1 VILQL
6 FKSILAVIR
15 IKELHNTYGPV
26 WSEHNLG
33 HNSVEL
39 KQLPQLPFLDSV
51 IQVFHQQN
59 LFASFTQSPVFLH
72 EIQAQALLLHP
83 LLSLLD
89 NLGLRQGHFRG
100 QVLRQ
105 ENFSLCDFK
114 FPCHTLKDG
123 VGVEKKRVPVCSIVQ
138 FLSHFSLFLFLVGCF
153 LVHIFRVHFLDF
165 LLIISLLARPDN
177 LSDIFQSWFDIDDP
191 AKQHLSIKLTER
203 SHGLL
208 LLFKG
213 HKSIAFGLTIIL
225 LGQFDFSYHTK
236 PFEGLSKVILFKD
249 KRQICNVKS

>member
-15 IKELHNTYGPV
+15 IKELHNTNGPV
-26 WSEHNLG
+26 WSKHNLG

-51 IQVFHQQN
+51 IQVFYQQN

-72 EIQAQALLLHP
+72 EIQAQTLLFHP

-89 NLGLRQGHFRG
+89 DLGLCQGHFRS

-105 ENFSLCDFK
+105 ENFSLCDFQ
-114 FPCHTLKDG
+114 FPCHPLKDS
-123 VGVEKKRVPVCSIVQ
+123 VRVEEKGVPVCSIVQ
-138 FLSHFSLFLFLVGCF
+138 FLSHFSLFLFLVGRF

-165 LLIISLLARPDN
+165 LLIISLLAC
-177 LSDIFQSWFDIDDP
+177 SDDLPNIFQSWFDIDDS

-213 HKSIAFGLTIIL
+213 HKSIAFCLTIIL

-236 PFEGLSKVILFKD
+236 PFEGLSEVLFFKN
-249 KRQICNVKS
+249 KGQIRDVKS